1 MKKEQLINA
10 NDAYIFWKPSEKKI
24 RIMTS
29 VLSKSRTIL
38 ICALVIGALAETGA
52 YWYVQNYT
60 SFPPSASAVTSF
72 QLGNLT
78 ITPSEAMISQQV
90 VISVGAVNI
99 GDVQGSN
106 SLSLKINDTVTEIK
120 ELTLAANESQI
131 VAFNVNETIE
141 GSYNVTIGDQFGIF
155 SVSSKPTPMPAELK
169 VSNLIINPTEAWA
182 NQPINISFDATN
194 TGTED
199 LSYRLPI
206 LVNGA
211 SATSINLKLL
221 AGASTSL
228 EANIS
233 ESALGNFALSVGGK
247 SVSIHIV
254 PTGKHTIHVISS
266 RPGIPFTIDGQ
277 SHVTT
282 FADLFDVGTHTV
294 VFPPTHVLSVGT
306 WGQVTFT
313 FVNYNGGSTNPS
325 QTIDVEKETYVVT
338 NYNRPGSCPSLYSWN
353 GTAYTYVAEVSDGP
367 GWLGY
372 VDYFK
377 PDGTM
382 VFSYNYPWDYV
393 KVAPAQLQPKDGFYS
408 MNIMET
414 SDEIYYLDSAK
425 LVAIDHP
432 ADVNVFSTAGTYIYK
447 LSGQGSFY
455 TVSKNPLT
463 PVSAVNGSG
472 ANVLS
477 QISKM
482 DGVFTSGIR
491 WQWNNLTLNLGNL
504 TGADQIKLVVAATIN
519 WPSTS
524 AGGTNFLKYSTQ
536 PGVTPSP
543 PPYLEVKAANGSW
556 IRVPDDREFPLPD
569 VTDTEFVVNLT
580 GLFPT
585 NDYSIRINT
594 YQDIRFDYI
603 GVDTTPQQSLNVQS
617 ILPTSAN
624 FQQTYTTNSNSS
636 GAFTKYGDVT
646 ALVLSADD
654 KLVIGREGDGVQL
667 KFPANLP
674 PVAVGMERD
683 YFLVASVWFKG
694 NGLSYVPFTV
704 NPIPFQAMTS
714 YPYPPNET
722 YPYDATHL
730 NYLQEYNTRLIMP
743 LT

>member
-1 MKKEQLINA
+1 MEPLGT
-10 NDAYIFWKPSEKKI
+10 KI

-38 ICALVIGALAETGA
+38 ICALIIGALAETGA
-52 YWYVQNYT
+52 YLYVQNYT

-90 VISVGAVNI
+90 IISVGAVNI

-106 SLSLKINDTVTEIK
+106 SLSLKINDTVTETK
-120 ELTLAANESQI
+120 KLTLAANESQI
-131 VAFNVNETIE
+131 IDFNVNETIE

-182 NQPINISFDATN
+182 NQPINISFDVTN

-211 SATSINLKLL
+211 SASSINLKLS

-228 EANIS
+228 EANVS
-233 ESALGNFALSVGGK
+233 ESTLGNFALSVGGK

-266 RPGIPFTIDGQ
+266 RPGIPFTLDGQ

-282 FADLFDVGTHTV
+282 FAVLLDVGTHTV
-294 VFPPTHVLSVGT
+294 VFPASSVLTVGT

-325 QTIDVEKETYVVT
+325 QTIDLEKETYVVT

-353 GTAYTYVAEVSDGP
+353 GTGYTYVAEVSDGP

-393 KVAPAQLQPKDGFYS
+393 KVNPSQLQPKDGFYS

-414 SDEIYYLDSAK
+414 SDEIYYLDAAK

-432 ADVNVFSTAGTYIYK
+432 ADVNVFSTAGTYIYN
-447 LSGQGSFY
+447 LTDQGTFY

-463 PVSAVNGSG
+463 PVSAINGSG
-472 ANVLS
+472 ANVLP

-482 DGVFTSGIR
+482 DGVFTSGTR

-504 TGADQIKLVVAATIN
+504 AEAQQIKLVVAATIN

-524 AGGTNFLKYSTQ
+524 AGGTNFLKYQSQ
-536 PGVTPSP
+536 PGITPSP
-543 PPYLEVKAANGSW
+543 PPFLEVKAANGSW

-585 NDYSIRINT
+585 NDYSVRINT

-603 GVDTTPQQSLNVQS
+603 GVDTTPQQSLNVQP

-624 FQQTYTTNSNSS
+624 FQQIYTTNSNSS
-636 GAFTKYGDVT
+636 GAFTKYGDVM
-646 ALVLSADD
+646 ALVLSPDD

-674 PVAVGMERD
+674 PAAPGMERD

-730 NYLQEYNTRLIMP
+730 YYLQEYNTRLITP